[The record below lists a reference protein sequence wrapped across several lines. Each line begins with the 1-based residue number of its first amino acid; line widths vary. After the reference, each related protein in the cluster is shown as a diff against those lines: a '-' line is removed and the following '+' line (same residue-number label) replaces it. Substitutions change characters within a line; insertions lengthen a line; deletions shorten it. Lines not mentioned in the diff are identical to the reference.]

1 MALRTLEAKWKA
13 ALVSILEELT
23 EQEFKKLLFKLNTIP
38 QGVKF
43 GKTRQDIPHII
54 VQYYGTEKSISVI
67 DKEMKL
73 IPRNDAAVQQLL
85 LPFVEKLKAQ
95 QQKIKEE
102 KSKVTTDKKP
112 KPAAEKRSKVAA
124 ESGLVAKKPKP
135 AAEKKSK
142 VAAGSGPVA
151 KKPKPAAEKKSK
163 VAAGS
168 GPVAKKPKPAA
179 EKKSK
184 VAAGSGP
191 VAKKPKPAAEKKSKV
206 AAGSGPVAKKPK
218 SAAGTTSK
226 FAADSGAVAK
236 KPKPAA
242 VLFVS
247 SLKDQ
252 LKSCRPDEMLPFG
265 AVKPQ
270 QTVTQESSMQPT
282 GSMETK
288 MLPFGAVKPQQT
300 VTQESSMQPTGSMET
315 KMLPFGAVK
324 PQQTVTQ
331 ESSMQPTGSME
342 TKMLPFGA
350 VKPQQTVTQ
359 ESSMQPTGSMETKMA
374 LRMLEAKW
382 TAALV
387 SILEE
392 LTEPQFS
399 KLLFKLDSIPQGL
412 KSGRTRQDIPHII
425 VQYYGTE
432 ESISVIDKE
441 MKQIPRNDAAVQQL
455 LLPFVENLKKKQQKI
470 KEKKSKVTTESG
482 PVAKKAKPAADQLK
496 SCRPDEML
504 PFGAVK
510 PQQTMTQESFMQ
522 PTGSMETKMLPFG
535 AVKPQQTVTQE
546 SSMQPTGSMET
557 KMLPFG
563 AVKPQQTMTQ
573 ESFMQPTGSMET
585 KMVPVGAVKPQ
596 QTVTQESFM
605 QATGSM
611 ETKVQ
616 SAAVQ
621 TGRITIIRI
630 KRSNKFYTH
639 LVVEF
644 NDRLQT
650 VFVTT
655 RLLANAFGYI
665 ANDDFMERFSYEIPL
680 TAEAKIQGNKI
691 IEIKNR

>member
-482 PVAKKAKPAADQLK
+482 PVAKKAKPAADTLK
-496 SCRPDEML
+496 SCRPDE
-504 PFGAVK
+504 
-510 PQQTMTQESFMQ
+510 
-522 PTGSMETKMLPFG
+522 
-535 AVKPQQTVTQE
+535 
-546 SSMQPTGSMET
+546 
-557 KMLPFG
+557 MLPFG

>member
-455 LLPFVENLKKKQQKI
+455 LLPFVEKLKKKQQK
-470 KEKKSKVTTESG
+470 KKKKSKVTTESG
-482 PVAKKAKPAADQLK
+482 PVAKKAKPAADTLK
-496 SCRPDEML
+496 SCRPDE
-504 PFGAVK
+504 
-510 PQQTMTQESFMQ
+510 
-522 PTGSMETKMLPFG
+522 
-535 AVKPQQTVTQE
+535 
-546 SSMQPTGSMET
+546 
-557 KMLPFG
+557 MLPFG

>member
-482 PVAKKAKPAADQLK
+482 PVAKKTKPAADTLK
-496 SCRPDEML
+496 SCRPDE
-504 PFGAVK
+504 
-510 PQQTMTQESFMQ
+510 
-522 PTGSMETKMLPFG
+522 
-535 AVKPQQTVTQE
+535 
-546 SSMQPTGSMET
+546 
-557 KMLPFG
+557 MLPFG

>member
-1 MALRTLEAKWKA
+1 
-13 ALVSILEELT
+13 
-23 EQEFKKLLFKLNTIP
+23 
-38 QGVKF
+38 
-43 GKTRQDIPHII
+43 
-54 VQYYGTEKSISVI
+54 
-67 DKEMKL
+67 
-73 IPRNDAAVQQLL
+73 
-85 LPFVEKLKAQ
+85 
-95 QQKIKEE
+95 
-102 KSKVTTDKKP
+102 
-112 KPAAEKRSKVAA
+112 
-124 ESGLVAKKPKP
+124 
-135 AAEKKSK
+135 
-142 VAAGSGPVA
+142 
-151 KKPKPAAEKKSK
+151 
-163 VAAGS
+163 
-168 GPVAKKPKPAA
+168 
-179 EKKSK
+179 
-184 VAAGSGP
+184 
-191 VAKKPKPAAEKKSKV
+191 
-206 AAGSGPVAKKPK
+206 
-218 SAAGTTSK
+218 
-226 FAADSGAVAK
+226 
-236 KPKPAA
+236 
-242 VLFVS
+242 
-247 SLKDQ
+247 
-252 LKSCRPDEMLPFG
+252 
-265 AVKPQ
+265 
-270 QTVTQESSMQPT
+270 MQPT

-300 VTQESSMQPTGSMET
+300 V
-315 KMLPFGAVK
+315 K
-324 PQQTVTQ
+324 
-331 ESSMQPTGSME
+331 
-342 TKMLPFGA
+342 
-350 VKPQQTVTQ
+350 Q

-374 LRMLEAKW
+374 LRMFEAKW

-399 KLLFKLDSIPQGL
+399 KLLFKLDTIPQGL
-412 KSGRTRQDIPHII
+412 KSGRTREDIPHII
-425 VQYYGTE
+425 IQYYGTE

-441 MKQIPRNDAAVQQL
+441 MKLLPRNDAAVQQL
-455 LLPFVENLKKKQQKI
+455 LLPFVEKLKKQQQKI

-482 PVAKKAKPAADQLK
+482 PVTKKPKAAADTLK

-557 KMLPFG
+557 KMTLMMLEAEWKAALVSILKELTEQQFSKLLFKLDTIPQAVKFDKTRQDIPHIIVQYYGTEESISVIDKEMKLLPRNDAAVQQLLLPFVEKLKKKKQKKKKKKSKVTTESGPVAKKPKAAADTLKSCRPDEMLPFGAVKPQQTVTQESSMQPTGSMETKMTLMMLEAEWKAALVSILKELTEQQFSKLLFKLDTIPQAVKFDKTRQDIPHIIVQYYGTEESISVIDKEMKLLPRNDAAVQQLLLPFVEKLKKKKQKKKKKKSKVTTESGPVAKKPKAAADTLKSCRPDEMLPFG

-585 KMVPVGAVKPQ
+585 K
-596 QTVTQESFM
+596 
-605 QATGSM
+605 
-611 ETKVQ
+611 VQ

-621 TGRITIIRI
+621 TGRITLIRI